1 MPVDTVREFLR
12 ARPWTASYDPGVPAD
27 LDLPETSLVHMLE
40 RSVARHG
47 ASTSL
52 EFFGATTSYAAL
64 GRQVDRAAEG
74 LRRLAGDG
82 DLRSRLALAARAR
95 IEAEFSF
102 RRRME
107 RMTEVYELLW

>member
-1 MPVDTVREFLR
+1 MPVETVREFLR

-47 ASTSL
+47 AGTAL

-64 GRQVDRAAEG
+64 GRQVDRAAST
-74 LRRLAGDG
+74 RWCTACCP
-82 DLRSRLALAARAR
+82 SSTPSA
-95 IEAEFSF
+95 
-102 RRRME
+102 
-107 RMTEVYELLW
+107 